1 MDAPA
6 LLKKLAAHADPS
18 GTTLTLALDLSKS
31 GRLPAATRLFLKDQ
45 VYENLAS
52 EARNEKARDVLR
64 KLARRVRDFV
74 EKQVKPGTDGLYLVA
89 GPGLWEAV
97 ELKLPLRNLVVVGRT
112 SYLAPLVEALQ
123 RSPRAYAVELRSGA
137 ARIEELHLGERVE
150 RDRLEAAALPE
161 NLEHATA
168 VHGGAERDLQQR
180 RRNAAG
186 KALAKE
192 AAARVAALHRAAP
205 AEIVLVTPPSEDFV
219 SHLPA
224 ALRGRV
230 ATGGAEALEAAYEKR
245 VAGDVREFQ
254 EARKRGLY
262 TALGAREALESLASG
277 NVERI
282 FVDPDDAY
290 PGVVC
295 EDCGTRFPELH
306 RRCPY
311 CEGDVVA
318 ASMTQEVVASALA
331 RPALGVTFVRGG
343 KAWLKELGGMA
354 ALLKRKG
361 ARGSRSGQGILA
373 RGS

>member
-1 MDAPA
+1 MDAHA
-6 LLKKLAAHADPS
+6 VLKKLAARVDPA
-18 GTTLTLALDLSKS
+18 GTTLSLALDLSKS
-31 GRLPAATRLFLKDQ
+31 GRLPAATRVFLKDQ

-74 EKQVKPGTDGLYLVA
+74 EKQVKPGTDGLFLVA
-89 GPGLWEAV
+89 GPGLWEAF
-97 ELKLPLRNLVVVGRT
+97 ELKIPLRNLVVVGRRP
-112 SYLAPLVEALQ
+112 YLAPLAEALR
-123 RSPRAYAVELRSGA
+123 RSPRAYAVELRSGS

-150 RDRLEAAALPE
+150 KGRLEASALVE

-180 RRNAAG
+180 RKNAAG

-192 AAARVAALHRAAP
+192 AAARVAALHREAP
-205 AEIVLVTPPSEDFV
+205 AELILVTPASEDFV

-230 ATGGAEALEAAYEKR
+230 AAGGADVLGAAYAKR
-245 VAGDVREFQ
+245 VAGEVGEFQ

-262 TALGAREALESLASG
+262 TALGAREVLESLAAG
-277 NVERI
+277 NVERV
-282 FVDPDDAY
+282 FVDPDDAV

-295 EDCGTRFPELH
+295 GDCGARFPELH

-311 CEGDVVA
+311 CEGDVAA
-318 ASMTQEVVASALA
+318 ASMTQEVVAFALA
-331 RPALGVTFVRGG
+331 HPPLGVTFVNGR
-343 KAWLKELGGMA
+343 APWLKDLGGMA

-361 ARGSRSGQGILA
+361 ARGSRSTNGILA

>member
-1 MDAPA
+1 MNAQLA
-6 LLKKLAAHADPS
+6 LKKLAAHVDPA
-18 GTTLTLALDLSKS
+18 GTTLSLALDLSKS

-45 VYENLAS
+45 VYENLSS

-64 KLARRVRDFV
+64 KLSRRVREFV

-97 ELKLPLRNLVVVGRT
+97 ELKVPLHNLLVVGRT
-112 SYLAPLVEALQ
+112 PYLAPLLEALQ
-123 RSPRAYAVELRSGA
+123 RRPRAYAVELRSGS

-150 RDRLEAAALPE
+150 KDRLEAAEPVDD
-161 NLEHATA
+161 LEHATA
-168 VHGGAERDLQQR
+168 VRGGAERDLQQR
-180 RRNAAG
+180 RKLAAAR
-186 KALAKE
+186 ALAKE
-192 AAARVAALHRAAP
+192 TAVRVAALHRGAP
-205 AEIVLVTPPSEDFV
+205 AERILLTPPSEDFV
-219 SHLPA
+219 AHLPA
-224 ALRGRV
+224 ALRSRV
-230 ATGGAEALEAAYEKR
+230 ATGGADDLESAYEKR
-245 VAGDVREFQ
+245 VDDEVREFQ

-262 TALGAREALESLASG
+262 TALGAREVLEALASG

-282 FVDPDDAY
+282 FVDPDDAN

-295 EDCGTRFPELH
+295 GACGARFPELQ

-318 ASMTQEVVASALA
+318 ASMTQEVVATALA
-331 RPALGVTFVRGG
+331 HPALGVTFVRGG

-361 ARGSRSGQGILA
+361 ARGSRSTNGILA